1 MKAPRSRNER
11 TSEHAMQTR
20 TTLALLLAL
29 LAICLS
35 GCGAI
40 PDDIFNADS
49 GSSGGGQSPTDQG
62 RSADLTVAEY
72 AKQCAEHRV
81 PAVGDYDTSYEA
93 VTALT
98 DMVDGLRGISPP
110 SEIAEMHRARLEL
123 LDELI
128 KALSQQSPD
137 RTPGLLFPRFYPEL
151 HSANGDYNKSQ
162 YSVSPE
168 ARQLLLDEGCT
179 SRRSIMNQ

>member
-1 MKAPRSRNER
+1 MKARRSRIES
-11 TSEHAMQTR
+11 TSQHAMQTR

-29 LAICLS
+29 LVICLS
-35 GCGAI
+35 GCGVI
-40 PDDIFNADS
+40 PDDIFNTDS

-72 AKQCAEHRV
+72 AKQCAEHRA

-93 VTALT
+93 VSALT

-110 SEIAEMHRARLEL
+110 SEVAEMHRARLKL

-128 KALSQQSPD
+128 NALRQQNPD
-137 RTPGLLFPRFYPEL
+137 RIPALLFPRLYPEV

-162 YSVSPE
+162 YSVSRE
-168 ARQLLLDEGCT
+168 SRRLMLDAGCT
-179 SRRSIMNQ
+179 SQRSIMDQ